1 MKRCINTV
9 WLRGAC
15 ILSAILLGTSMGGA
29 WQTASAADQQGSG
42 QTVDQT
48 GPIEAPLAQA
58 PALAPPT
65 LGSHAVFHTRAQH
78 NYTFS
83 STSPSVL
90 VPLTST
96 LALQSDSF
104 TASGRF
110 VVTYTAECG
119 VIAGTSTGTWLDID
133 IELVN
138 VATGAITALPPTNG
152 TADALC
158 TSNGT
163 SAYQWRMSSVTGIAG
178 EITPIPSAA
187 YYVQIRAKLQSAPAG
202 GATGWLGDT
211 SLIIRK

>member
-1 MKRCINTV
+1 MNRYTGTV

-29 WQTASAADQQGSG
+29 WQTASAADQQVSG
-42 QTVDQT
+42 QTADLT

-65 LGSHAVFHTRAQH
+65 LGSHSVFHTRAQN
-78 NYTFS
+78 NYTFAQG
-83 STSPSVL
+83 TSNL

-119 VIAGTSTGTWLDID
+119 VVAGTSTGTWLDVD

-138 VATGAITALPPTNG
+138 VATGVITPLPPTNG

-163 SAYQWRMSSVTGIAG
+163 TAYQWRMSSVTGIAG

-187 YYVQIRAKLQSAPAG
+187 YYIQIRAKIQNGVAG
-202 GATGWLGDT
+202 NSGWLGDT
-211 SLIIRK
+211 SLVVRK